1 MLPQSHSFTQASI
14 LPQFLLFPPI
24 RLLSH
29 NSILTPLLFHN
40 SFSFPQSSFSPTI
53 PFVLTVTLLSHNS
66 ILSHKPLFSHDY
78 SFFLQ
83 SVFLSHNFI
92 LFSPTPQFFFPQSP
106 FSPPILLSHNHP
118 LSSTISFFPTILQ
131 FLLQFLVTFTI
142 PYSPTIPC
150 ISHHSILSH
159 NPPFSPTIPSLSLNP
174 LLSHNCLFSHNS
186 LSSTILGVNQN
197 AYHQQWPI
205 HTPWSSWG
213 LHLSEHF
220 PRMQPSLLTTGQFID
235 SLMS

>member
-1 MLPQSHSFTQASI
+1 MFIANSESFPRVSMIVLTFFIPINCSYVLTWLFALLFFHFYLCTFFIDSFQSFSALVFP
-14 LPQFLLFPPI
+14 LPQF
-24 RLLSH
+24 H
-29 NSILTPLLFHN
+29 
-40 SFSFPQSSFSPTI
+40 
-53 PFVLTVTLLSHNS
+53 S
-66 ILSHKPLFSHDY
+66 ILSHST
-78 SFFLQ
+78 
-83 SVFLSHNFI
+83 I
-92 LFSPTPQFFFPQSP
+92 LFPTIPLLSSNPTLPQS
-106 FSPPILLSHNHP
+106 P

-142 PYSPTIPC
+142 PYFPTIPC

-186 LSSTILGVNQN
+186 LSSTVLGVNQN

-220 PRMQPSLLTTGQFID
+220 PRMQPSLLTTGQFTD